1 MQEVPGQ
8 PSCKCGPAPHLIS
21 AHQAG
26 RMHQAASVLQMLCE
40 TGPHPCPPL
49 YPCPLWWEHTGW
61 LLQER
66 AWGSI
71 PHPHRTGKAAVLVSG
86 GHRRDALLDPPTSE
100 EPPAI
105 QFGRQADSSLSC
117 PLSILRP
124 PSETPIVCY
133 PYVPHSH
140 PLVWYLQRKSEC
152 RWESV
157 VLTRLGRYTGLMSP
171 ASSGGMGTA

>member
-26 RMHQAASVLQMLCE
+26 WMQQAASVLQMLCE
-40 TGPHPCPPL
+40 TGPHPRPPCIPALCDGNTLAGCYRREPGGPYHTHTELARLL
-49 YPCPLWWEHTGW
+49 YWSLVDTGGMLSWTHPCQKSRP
-61 LLQER
+61 
-66 AWGSI
+66 
-71 PHPHRTGKAAVLVSG
+71 
-86 GHRRDALLDPPTSE
+86 
-100 EPPAI
+100 
-105 QFGRQADSSLSC
+105 LSC

-157 VLTRLGRYTGLMSP
+157 VLTRLG
-171 ASSGGMGTA
+171 